1 MHEKVGKC
9 FQGKKMANH
18 STPPSPDA
26 GFAEF
31 TEGWPDFVP
40 ALVQGWECIIDL
52 ANEVTATT
60 VAPEFAIA
68 MLTGSLAEDLQDVV
82 VLCSQERRSGALRL
96 LRTPFEKF
104 LYASHISKNPE
115 TAQDFLMY
123 DAIHANALMEG
134 IVNQYGYKMSDAGRA
149 GLDEL
154 VSLAR
159 ERFKPQKCTEC
170 GAREPRMWTRVTPE
184 QMAKAAALEDI
195 HVLAYRYAT
204 MMIHPS
210 VRGITGQIQNTFK
223 LPALLVVVHRIT
235 IETLQLQWKYFKKS
249 TTATGKTA
257 EALQRLYAF
266 TEAIRIMRSAK
277 GEV

>member
-1 MHEKVGKC
+1 
-9 FQGKKMANH
+9 MAND
-18 STPPSPDA
+18 STPPGPDA

-31 TEGWPDFVP
+31 TEGWPDFVL
-40 ALVQGWECIIDL
+40 ALEQGWECIIDL
-52 ANEVTATT
+52 ANEVTAGT
-60 VAPEFAIA
+60 VAPESVIA

-82 VLCSQERRSGALRL
+82 VLCSHERRSGALRL

-115 TAQDFLMY
+115 AAEDFLMY
-123 DAIHANALMEG
+123 DAIHADALMEG
-134 IVNQYGYKMSDAGRA
+134 VVKQYGYKMSEAGRA

-154 VSLAR
+154 VRMAR
-159 ERFKPQKCTEC
+159 ERFKPKKCKEC
-170 GAREPRMWTRVTPE
+170 GAREPRMWTKVTPE
-184 QMAKAAALEDI
+184 QMAKTANLEDV

-223 LPALLVVVHRIT
+223 LPALLVMVHRIT
-235 IETLQLQWKYFKKS
+235 IETLQLQWKYFKNS
-249 TTATGKTA
+249 TTVTGKAA

-266 TEAIRIMRSAK
+266 AEDIRRMRTAE
-277 GEV
+277 GE